1 MQAGTLD
8 WAALSDHARA
18 VAYLTQRPDWEDIA
32 QEALLRLWAS
42 PAGRNQIHCRRWLA
56 MAVRNI
62 AIDRLRAAA
71 VRERHG
77 RGHTLSLDSLV
88 LADPGSDS
96 KRWTLLADLITGGG
110 GTDPGELVAV
120 RLTIWPLYRRLP
132 PAYRHALGLR
142 ALGCRQREIAR
153 ALRIPPGTVKSR
165 LYYATTLM
173 RRMLVDAEAV

>member
-1 MQAGTLD
+1 VQAGTLD

-110 GTDPGELVAV
+110 RHGSRRAGRRPADHLAALPAVASCLSP
-120 RLTIWPLYRRLP
+120 RAG
-132 PAYRHALGLR
+132 PARPWLQAARDRPRPAHPAGHSQESIVLCDHA
-142 ALGCRQREIAR
+142 
-153 ALRIPPGTVKSR
+153 
-165 LYYATTLM
+165 
-173 RRMLVDAEAV
+173 DAANVGRC